1 MLHLVLRKLLTIS
14 LYIGICMGIVACEG
28 GNESNETPVVT
39 AESTSS
45 VTAKNISANL
55 SGVEIALR
63 IPPGWNGRK
72 MDNGILIAEQQGS
85 IHNIGKLMGMQVY
98 VFVHSIDKFPP
109 SIRSDAHPAR
119 SILEQVVSEPE
130 MVGNS
135 AVSIPQAFT
144 WDGNDAAYYLLN
156 DTNQNVSLIVAVVLA
171 NRSQLVAI
179 NISCPSSQADSVRK
193 ALPDLLDDLWVNNIL
208 MSTAVIDALPDP
220 LIFPVY
226 LEKTVTANP

>member
-1 MLHLVLRKLLTIS
+1 MLHLALRKLLTIS
-14 LYIGICMGIVACEG
+14 LYFGICMGIVACEG

-72 MDNGILIAEQQGS
+72 MDNGILIAEQRGS

-98 VFVHSIDKFPP
+98 VFVQSIDKFPP

-119 SILEQVVSEPE
+119 SILEQVVSEPA

-171 NRSQLVAI
+171 NQSQLVAI

-193 ALPDLLDDLWVNNIL
+193 ELPDLLDDLWVNNIL